1 MYAINTQQ
9 QLMDIAHRQLA
20 NVE

>member
-1 MYAINTQQ
+1 VYAINTQQ
-9 QLMDIAHRQLA
+9 QLTDTAHRQLA